1 MQRAAAVLVAIA
13 VLGAAAA
20 AAQDLAAFEKRTASG
35 RLENG
40 LQYVVCERPEAPVV
54 SFFTRVDA
62 GSAQEVPGITGLA
75 HMFEHMAFKGT
86 ETIGTTN
93 WPAEKTALEKV
104 ESAYSAWDRARR
116 QPIGRDEAKVRELEK
131 EFRAAVEE
139 AERYV
144 VKNAYGEIVER
155 EGGEGLNAST
165 SSDETDY
172 EYSFPSNRV
181 ELWAYLESERFL
193 HPVFR
198 EFYAERDVVM
208 EERRMR
214 TDSQP
219 TGRLL
224 EQFLATAFSA
234 HPYRHPVVGWPS
246 DLEAFSA
253 TDAKKFF
260 DTYYVPASIVVA
272 VVGDVRAADVVPILR
287 KYFGR
292 LPARPRPEPLRT
304 VEPPQASEK
313 EVVIVDPSQPF
324 YLEGY
329 HKPGAR
335 DRDDAVYD
343 AISDL
348 LSEGRTSRLYR
359 SLVRDKRIAASAAGF
374 SGLPGDKY
382 PNLFA
387 FYAVALPGHSNSE
400 IAAAIREEIEKLRR
414 EDVTDAELAM
424 VKRRARASLLRKMNE
439 NEGLAAELAAAQAL
453 FGDWRELFRQVDRI
467 ERVTKADIRRV
478 AAATFTAGNR
488 TIGRIETEAPAAAP
502 AVEPEKKR

>member
-1 MQRAAAVLVAIA
+1 MKRVPAVFVSLAVAWAA
-13 VLGAAAA
+13 GA

-35 RLENG
+35 RLDNG

-54 SFFTRVDA
+54 SFFTRVDV

-86 ETIGTTN
+86 ETIGTTD
-93 WPAEKTALEKV
+93 WAAERKALEKV
-104 ESAYSAWDRARR
+104 EAAYAAWDRARR
-116 QPIGRDEAKVRELEK
+116 QPVGRDEVRVGELEK
-131 EFRAAVEE
+131 AFRAAVED

-172 EYSFPSNRV
+172 EYSFPSNRI

-198 EFYAERDVVM
+198 EFYLERDVVM

-219 TGRLL
+219 TGRLM
-224 EQFLATAFSA
+224 EQFLATAFAA

-246 DLEAFSA
+246 DLESFSA
-253 TDAKKFF
+253 ADARKFF
-260 DTYYVPASIVVA
+260 ETYYVPSNIVVA
-272 VVGDVRAADVVPILR
+272 VVGDVRASEVVPVLQ

-292 LPARPRPEPLRT
+292 LPTRPQPEPLRT
-304 VEPPQASEK
+304 VEPPQAAEK

-335 DRDDAVYD
+335 DKDDAVYD

-374 SGLPGDKY
+374 SGMPGDKY

-387 FYAVALPGHSNSE
+387 FYAVALPAHGNAE
-400 IAAAIREEIEKLRR
+400 IAAAIREEIGKLVR

-424 VKRRARASLLRKMNE
+424 VKRRARAALLRKMNE
-439 NEGLAAELAAAQAL
+439 NEGLASELATAQAL
-453 FGDWRELFRQVDRI
+453 LGDWRELFRQVDRI

-478 AAATFTAGNR
+478 AAATFVDANR
-488 TIGRIETEAPAAAP
+488 TVGRIETQTPASAGAAAG
-502 AVEPEKKR
+502 KTR

>member
-1 MQRAAAVLVAIA
+1 MSRAAALLGFAILAAVAR
-13 VLGAAAA
+13 
-20 AAQDLAAFEKRTASG
+20 AQDLAAFEKRTASG

-54 SFFTRVDA
+54 SFFTRVDV
-62 GSAQEVPGITGLA
+62 GSAQEVTGITGLA

-86 ETIGTTN
+86 ETIGTTD
-93 WPAEKTALEKV
+93 WPAEQKALDKV
-104 ESAYSAWDRARR
+104 EAAYAAYDRARR
-116 QPIGRDEAKVRELEK
+116 KAVGRDESEVKRLDAA
-131 EFRAAVEE
+131 FRAAVEE

-165 SSDETDY
+165 SCDQTDY

-198 EFYAERDVVM
+198 EFYLERDVVT

-253 TDAKKFF
+253 ADAKKFF
-260 DTYYVPASIVVA
+260 ETYYVPTNIVVA
-272 VVGDVRAADVVPILR
+272 VVGDVRASDVVPVLK

-292 LPARPRPEPLRT
+292 LPSRPQPEPLRT
-304 VEPPQASEK
+304 VEPPQAGEK

-329 HKPGAR
+329 HKPGVL
-335 DRDDAVYD
+335 DKDDAVYD

-359 SLVRDKRIAASAAGF
+359 SLVRDKRIAAQAAGF
-374 SGLPGDKY
+374 PGLPGDKY

-387 FYAVALPGHSNSE
+387 FYAVALPGHTNAE

-414 EDVTDAELAM
+414 EDVSDPELAM
-424 VKRRARASLLRKMNE
+424 VKRRARAALVRKMNE
-439 NEGLAAELAAAQAL
+439 NEGLASELADAQAL

-467 ERVTKADIRRV
+467 EKVTKEDIRRV
-478 AAATFTAGNR
+478 AAATFTAANR
-488 TIGRIETEAPAAAP
+488 TVGRIETEAPAP
-502 AVEPEKKR
+502 ATPALPEKRP